1 MSKKTLF
8 AAGAVAMS
16 VVSVAGLAWSQA
28 QPPARGGAT
37 APGRPVPAP
46 LAPPDKDAPVV
57 AVTGGKTAGGVYGDV
72 AIYRGIP
79 FAAPPVGDLRWRA
92 PQPVKPWTD
101 VRKGLEFG
109 GTCTA
114 SEDCLYVNVYKPA
127 DAKPG
132 AKLPVM
138 VWIYGGSFT
147 GGASNQY
154 EGQSFA
160 KKGIV
165 YVSLN
170 YRLGRTG
177 WFGASAIT
185 KNAPKTESVGN
196 FGLQDQIAALKWV
209 QANVAKFGGDPKHV
223 TAFGESAGGISV
235 NYLMITPQAKGL
247 FQQAISESGFNRH
260 EPQPLGEA
268 DKRGDAYFAGQG
280 ITGDGPDALAKM
292 RAVPFATLNAT
303 RIPLGGAGPINDG
316 KLLVQG
322 IEEGFEK
329 GLDGKIPY
337 MLGGNSNEASLFPT
351 QDPPGRLAKI
361 KAASPSV
368 SAAYD
373 SVGKG
378 DATREVNAIVT
389 DYYITEPD
397 RAVARL
403 HVKHGGPTY
412 RYFMSYVTPNQRA
425 TALGM
430 GHGGEIGYVFG
441 RAITNPED
449 SATTEAANAYWAAF
463 AKYGNPGAAGG
474 APWPKYDQTDPALE
488 FGNDGL
494 HARADFFKDRLDW
507 NEKNRDVI
515 VNSAP
520 PLVAPVSDPAA
531 ASSTAA
537 PARSRRG
544 GN

>member
-8 AAGAVAMS
+8 AAGAVAIS
-16 VVSVAGLAWSQA
+16 TISVAGAAWSQA
-28 QPPARGGAT
+28 QAPARAGA
-37 APGRPVPAP
+37 PAP
-46 LAPPDKDAPVV
+46 APMAAPDKDAPVV

-79 FAAPPVGDLRWRA
+79 FAAAPVGDLRWRA
-92 PQPVKPWTD
+92 PQPVKAWKD
-101 VRKGLEFG
+101 VRKGLDFG

-114 SEDCLYVNVYKPA
+114 AEDCLYLNVYKPV

-138 VWIYGGSFT
+138 VWIYGGAFT
-147 GGASNQY
+147 GGSSNMY

-160 KKGIV
+160 KKGII
-165 YVSLN
+165 YVALN

-185 KNAPKTESVGN
+185 KNAPKSESVGN
-196 FGLQDQIAALKWV
+196 FGMQDQIAALKWV
-209 QANVAKFGGDPKHV
+209 QANIAKFGGDPKHV

-260 EPQPLGEA
+260 EPQPLEDA
-268 DKRGDAYFAGQG
+268 DKVGDAYFTSQG
-280 ITGDGPDALAKM
+280 VTGDGPDALAKA
-292 RAVPFATLNAT
+292 RAIPFATLNAT
-303 RIPLGGAGPINDG
+303 RIPLGGAGPIKDG

-351 QDPPGRLAKI
+351 ADPAGRLAKI
-361 KAASPSV
+361 KAASSAV
-368 SAAYD
+368 GAAYD

-378 DATREVNAIVT
+378 DASREVNAIVT

-412 RYFMSYVTPNQRA
+412 RYFFSYVGPTQRQ
-425 TALGM
+425 TFGLS
-430 GHGGEIGYVFG
+430 HGGEIGYVFG
-441 RAITNPED
+441 RSTANAED
-449 SATTEAANAYWAAF
+449 TATSEAANAYWAAF
-463 AKYGNPGAAGG
+463 AKYGVPGAAGG
-474 APWPKYDQTDPALE
+474 LAWPKYDNTDPALE
-488 FGNDGL
+488 FAVDGL
-494 HARADFFKDRLDW
+494 HTRPDWLKARLDW
-507 NEKNRDVI
+507 NEVNRNTI

-520 PLVAPVSDPAA
+520 PLVAPV
-531 ASSTAA
+531 A
-537 PARSRRG
+537 PAGGARRG
-544 GN
+544 G

>member
-1 MSKKTLF
+1 MSKKSMLV
-8 AAGAVAMS
+8 AGAVAIS
-16 VVSVAGLAWSQA
+16 LTSVAGIAWSQA
-28 QPPARGGAT
+28 QTPA
-37 APGRPVPAP
+37 APGRGAPAP
-46 LAPPDKDAPVV
+46 MAAPDKDAPIV

-79 FAAPPVGDLRWRA
+79 FAAAPVGDLRWRA
-92 PQPVKPWTD
+92 PQPVKAWKD
-101 VRKGLEFG
+101 VRKGIEFG
-109 GTCTA
+109 GACTA

-138 VWIYGGSFT
+138 VWIYGGAFT
-147 GGASNQY
+147 GGASNNY

-185 KNAPKTESVGN
+185 KNAPKSESVGN
-196 FGLQDQIAALKWV
+196 FGLQDQIAALTWV

-260 EPQPLGEA
+260 EPQPLSEA
-268 DKRGDAYFAGQG
+268 DKVGDTYFAGQG
-280 ITGDGPDALAKM
+280 VTGDGPDALAKA
-292 RAVPFATLNAT
+292 RAIPFATLNAT

-351 QDPPGRLAKI
+351 QDPPARLAKI
-361 KAASPSV
+361 KAASPAV
-368 SAAYD
+368 GAVYD
-373 SVGKG
+373 AVGKG
-378 DATREVNAIVT
+378 DASREVNAIVT

-412 RYFMSYVTPNQRA
+412 RYFFSYTAPNQRQ
-425 TALGM
+425 TFGLS
-430 GHGGEIGYVFG
+430 HGGEIGYVFG
-441 RAITNPED
+441 RATTNPED
-449 SATTEAANAYWAAF
+449 SATSEAANAYWAAF

-474 APWPKYDQTDPALE
+474 LAWPKYDQTDPALE
-488 FGNDGL
+488 FAVDGL
-494 HARADFFKDRLDW
+494 HARPDWLKARLDW
-507 NEKNRDVI
+507 NEVNRAVI

-520 PLVAPVSDPAA
+520 PLVAPVSGPAA
-531 ASSTAA
+531 AAPAAA
-537 PARSRRG
+537 PGRGRRG
-544 GN
+544 G

>member
-1 MSKKTLF
+1 MSKKSMLV
-8 AAGAVAMS
+8 AGAVAIS
-16 VVSVAGLAWSQA
+16 LVSVASIAWSQA
-28 QPPARGGAT
+28 QPPAAPARG
-37 APGRPVPAP
+37 APAALPA
-46 LAPPDKDAPVV
+46 PDKDAPVV

-79 FAAPPVGDLRWRA
+79 FAAAPVGDLRWRA

-147 GGASNQY
+147 GGASNNY

-185 KNAPKTESVGN
+185 KNAPKNESVGN

-260 EPQPLGEA
+260 EPLPLADA
-268 DKRGDAYFAGQG
+268 DKGGDAYFAGQG
-280 ITGDGPDALAKM
+280 VTGDGPDALAKA
-292 RAVPFATLNAT
+292 RAIPFATLNAT

-351 QDPPGRLAKI
+351 ADPAGRLAKI
-361 KAASPSV
+361 KAASPGV
-368 SAAYD
+368 AAAYD
-373 SVGKG
+373 AVGKG
-378 DATREVNAIVT
+378 DATREINAIVT

-412 RYFMSYVTPNQRA
+412 RYFMSYVAPAQRA

-441 RAITNPED
+441 RATTNPED

-463 AKYGNPGAAGG
+463 AKYGTPGAAGG
-474 APWPKYDQTDPALE
+474 LAWPKYDQTDPALE
-488 FGNDGL
+488 FAVDGL
-494 HARADFFKDRLDW
+494 HARPDWLKARLDW
-507 NEKNRDVI
+507 NEVNRAVI

-520 PLVAPVSDPAA
+520 PLVAPPAA
-531 ASSTAA
+531 AAA
-537 PARSRRG
+537 PAGAPGRGRRG
-544 GN
+544 G